1 VDALNGPLEAVEWVG
16 DERGYL
22 KILDQTR
29 LPASVEVIECRDL
42 ETVREAI
49 RSLRV
54 RGAPA
59 IGIAGAYGLIVGLQ
73 ADAGLPGEDVRERVA
88 RTSRALRACRPT
100 AVNLFAYLD
109 RLESVA
115 AVPGAASDSGLPARL
130 FAEARRIDA
139 ENRDACEAMARHGAA
154 LIEDGWGV
162 ITHCNTGGLATAG
175 IGTALGVLIRAHE
188 DGKRLRVFAD
198 ETRPLLQ
205 GARLTTLEL
214 RRAGVDVT
222 LICDSAAA
230 RVLHER
236 RADAVFLGADRIASN
251 GDVANKIGTY
261 SLAVNAA
268 AHGIPFFVVAPT
280 STIDAALE
288 NGDAIPIEERRPDEV
303 ATWQGE
309 PIAPPEVAVYNPAFD
324 VTPHRYVSA
333 IVTERG
339 VLRPPFRESIA
350 AALEPART

>member
-1 VDALNGPLEAVEWVG
+1 LTGPLQAVEWVG
-16 DERGYL
+16 DTRGFL

-29 LPASVEVIECRDL
+29 LPAEVEVIECRDL

-49 RSLRV
+49 RSLRI

-59 IGIAGAYGLIVGLQ
+59 IGIAAAYGLVLGLQ
-73 ADAGLPGEDVRERVA
+73 ADAGRPAEALRERVA
-88 RTSRALRACRPT
+88 EVSRDLRACRPT

-109 RLESVA
+109 RLETVA
-115 AVPGAASDSGLPARL
+115 GRPEADSGSALLAGL
-130 FAEARRIDA
+130 LEEARRIDS
-139 ENRDACEAMARHGAA
+139 ENRAACDAMARHGAS
-154 LIEDGWGV
+154 LIRDGWGV

-175 IGTALGVLIRAHE
+175 SGTALGVLIRAHE
-188 DGKRLRVFAD
+188 DGKRLKVFAD

-214 RRAGVDVT
+214 MRAGVDVT

-230 RVLHER
+230 RVMNER
-236 RADAVFLGADRIASN
+236 RAHAVILGADRIARN
-251 GDVANKIGTY
+251 GDVANKIGTF

-280 STIDAALE
+280 TTIDAELE
-288 NGDAIPIEERRPDEV
+288 SGDAIPIEERHPDEV
-303 ATWQGE
+303 TGWQGAR
-309 PIAPPEVAVYNPAFD
+309 IAPRDVVVYNPAFD

-333 IVTERG
+333 IVTEQG
-339 VLRPPFRESIA
+339 VLRPPFRESLA
-350 AALEPART
+350 EALESART

>member
-29 LPASVEVIECRDL
+29 LPAHVEVIECRDL

-73 ADAGLPGEDVRERVA
+73 ADAGLPGEDARDRVA
-88 RTSRALRACRPT
+88 RVGRALRACRPT

-115 AVPGAASDSGLPARL
+115 AASGAASDSGLPARL
-130 FAEARRIDA
+130 LEEARRIDQ
-139 ENRDACEAMARHGAA
+139 ENRAACEAMARNGAA

-162 ITHCNTGGLATAG
+162 VTHCNTGGLATAG
-175 IGTALGVLIRAHE
+175 IGTALGVLIRAHA
-188 DGKRLRVFAD
+188 DGKRLRVYAD

-214 RRAGVDVT
+214 MRAGVDVT

-230 RVLHER
+230 RVLYER
-236 RADAVFLGADRIASN
+236 RANAVILGADRIAAN
-251 GDVANKIGTY
+251 GDVANKIGTFG
-261 SLAVNAA
+261 LAVNAA

-280 STIDAALE
+280 STIDAELQD
-288 NGDAIPIEERRPDEV
+288 GDAIPIEERHSDEV
-303 ATWQGE
+303 ASWGGHR
-309 PIAPPEVAVYNPAFD
+309 IAPQEVAVYNPAFD

-339 VLRPPFRESIA
+339 VLRPPYRESIA
-350 AALEPART
+350 AALEPTRS